1 MVYHSINKQ
10 IRFKGYYVMKKEE
23 LYDIAKDAVNSV
35 ELSSNE
41 IPPIDL
47 YVDQILNLVNDKLS
61 QGSERYL
68 DKQLT
73 KTMINNYSKDGL
85 ITPVKGKKY
94 NKEQILQMLT
104 VYTLKGTLTIN
115 EIKRL
120 INGAYTSEGF
130 NSSSLN
136 ELYDKHL
143 EIKKDNREFAI
154 AALDGLLN
162 RNELNVESDI
172 DYICLI
178 CALTS
183 FSAHLRNIAQ
193 AMIDVRFPELSEED
207 DDKKDK
213 EKDKE
218 KDKDESK
225 ESKKDKKERKEEEK
239 REKEERKANKKQQK
253 EEKKAKPEDS
263 SSPDLVPST

>member
-1 MVYHSINKQ
+1 
-10 IRFKGYYVMKKEE
+10 MKKEE
-23 LYDIAKDAVNSV
+23 LYDIARDAVNNV
-35 ELSSNE
+35 ELRSNE

-61 QGSERYL
+61 QGSARYL

-104 VYTLKGTLTIN
+104 VYTLKGTLSIN

-120 INGAYTSEGF
+120 INGAYATEGF
-130 NSSSLN
+130 NSSNLTA
-136 ELYDKHL
+136 LYDKHL
-143 EIKKDNREFAI
+143 EIKEDNQEFAI
-154 AALDGLLN
+154 AALDGILN
-162 RNELNVESDI
+162 RNELNVENDI

-183 FSAHLRNIAQ
+183 FSTHLKNIAQ
-193 AMIDVRFPELSEED
+193 AMIDSRFPEPLNED
-207 DDKKDK
+207 DDNDN
-213 EKDKE
+213 
-218 KDKDESK
+218 DEP
-225 ESKKDKKERKEEEK
+225 SKKERKEEKKERKEEEK

-253 EEKKAKPEDS
+253 EDKKAKQEEATDKN
-263 SSPDLVPST
+263 LIPST